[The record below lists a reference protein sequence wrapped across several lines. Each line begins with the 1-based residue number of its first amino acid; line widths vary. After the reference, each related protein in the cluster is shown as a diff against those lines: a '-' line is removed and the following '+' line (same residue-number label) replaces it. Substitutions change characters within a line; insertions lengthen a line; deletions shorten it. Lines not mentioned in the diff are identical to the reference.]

1 MIPMQHNAIT
11 IIVLAAGSSS
21 RMGQPKQLI
30 QLNGYSLLEHAVR
43 IAKNSRAD
51 QVLVVVGS
59 DGEKNIEAI
68 NHLAV
73 EVVMNHQWKEGM
85 GSSLKT
91 GLIACLEKFPQTR
104 AIVVLVCDQPRVTTD
119 HLNTLMNTYTQTH
132 SSIVASRYA
141 STVGVPAVFDNF
153 LFQELLNLP
162 NNQGAKN
169 IILNHQTNL
178 VAIDLPGGE
187 IDLDTPDDLRRY
199 REQLKLT

>member
-1 MIPMQHNAIT
+1 MVPVKHNAIT

-30 QLNGYSLLEHAVR
+30 ELNGYSLLEHAVR
-43 IAKNSRAD
+43 IAKNSKAD

-59 DGEKNIEAI
+59 DGERNMEAI

-73 EVVMNHQWKEGM
+73 EVVMNHQWNEGM

-91 GLIACLEKFPQTR
+91 GLITCLEKFPQTR
-104 AIVVLVCDQPRVTTD
+104 AILVLVCDQPHVTTG
-119 HLNTLMNTYTQTH
+119 HLNSLMNTYAQTH

-141 STVGVPAVFDNF
+141 STVGVPAVFDHT
-153 LFQELLNLP
+153 LFQALLNLP

-169 IILNHQTNL
+169 IILNYQTNL